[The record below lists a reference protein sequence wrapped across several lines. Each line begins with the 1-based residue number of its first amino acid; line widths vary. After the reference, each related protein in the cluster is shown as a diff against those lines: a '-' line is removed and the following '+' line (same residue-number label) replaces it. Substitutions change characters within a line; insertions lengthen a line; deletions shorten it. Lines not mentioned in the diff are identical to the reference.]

1 MSAATST
8 ARKSNRSTSATTPA
22 TPDLLATRA
31 AMFAFIGK
39 LAADE
44 GERDDMTDGQH
55 SEVTLSIV
63 AEVDGKRCHHAFAG
77 TVDVGHAST
86 RASSVGPNQD
96 ELLALVL
103 AKLNTVTRDKLCRDL
118 ASEFAAAGGK
128 LPAVDKSI
136 VDQAAKLKS
145 DLRQK
150 VDQPVRGSVRVK
162 YAAAQQPS
170 FAVVGGESAAS

>member
-8 ARKSNRSTSATTPA
+8 ARKSNRSAATTPA

-31 AMFAFIGK
+31 AMFAFLGK

-44 GERDDMTDGQH
+44 GERDDMSDGQH

-63 AEVDGKRCHHAFAG
+63 AEVDGKRCHYAFAG

-118 ASEFAAAGGK
+118 ADEFAAAGGK
-128 LPAVDKSI
+128 LPAVDSAI
-136 VDQAAKLKS
+136 VDQAAKLKA

-170 FAVVGGESAAS
+170 FAIVGE

>member
-8 ARKSNRSTSATTPA
+8 ARKSNRSASAAATKSTA
-22 TPDLLATRA
+22 TTPDLLATRA
-31 AMFAFIGK
+31 AMFAFLGK

-44 GERDDMTDGQH
+44 GERDDMADGQH

-103 AKLNTVTRDKLCRDL
+103 AKLNHQTRDKLCRDL
-118 ASEFAAAGGK
+118 ADEFAAAGGK

-150 VDQPVRGSVRVK
+150 VDQSVRGSVRVK

-170 FAVVGGESAAS
+170 LAVVGDE